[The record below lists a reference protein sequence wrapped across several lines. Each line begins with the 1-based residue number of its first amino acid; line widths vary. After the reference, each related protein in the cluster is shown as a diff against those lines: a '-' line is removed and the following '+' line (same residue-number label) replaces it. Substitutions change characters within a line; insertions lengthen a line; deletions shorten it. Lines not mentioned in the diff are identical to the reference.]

1 MQEKE
6 TFSVVV
12 KGVNKGGLT
21 AVLAGYPIFIPI
33 SQLIKREDGEMWDMK
48 SLQEH
53 YLRKRIK
60 IALFEID
67 SKQRRVVCSELKAVE
82 NDIIRKL
89 EVGHVITGKV
99 RKIEAFGAFV
109 GIEGT
114 RVSALLHISN
124 ISNRHVTMA
133 EV

>member
-33 SQLIKREDGEMWDMK
+33 SQLLKREDGEMWDMK